1 MGRIRLLSKQLANQI
16 AAGEVVERPSSVVK
30 ELLENAIDSGAEEI
44 LLEVKSAGKT
54 LIRVRDNGHGI
65 EKDDLP
71 LALCPHATSKIY
83 TLDDLSE
90 IKTLGFRGEALAS
103 IASVSRLVLSSRAKD
118 SNDAFSITVEGE
130 QMDPVISPTAH
141 PVGTTVDV
149 SDLFFNTPARRRFLK
164 SDRTEFLRIKD
175 TFIRTALSHPD
186 ISFEL
191 VSDSKRVLKVGAS
204 TDGGLDL
211 KRLKTL
217 IGADYSLSG
226 ILVNCEDPCL
236 GISGMILPP
245 PSLEQAL
252 SDQIYLF
259 LNGRAIAD
267 KVVTHALKEGYFEV
281 IKKTLPLRCVLYL
294 SISPKEVDVNVH
306 PRKDE
311 VRFHEVSKVH
321 DLICGAVVDALKK
334 AGIGEVFQE
343 HSKPDD
349 LSVSEGV
356 KSEDLFK
363 ELDDGVC
370 STDPYQSES
379 ALKQSAEPFLQNAS
393 IHQSAFN
400 IDDETLPQMPLNVGG
415 IIDLKAVS
423 DRSCPEIVKRERG
436 SSQAYYHDLLSNRN
450 NVSRNISV
458 YKAGVDAGNI
468 VSSASSSNCARDF
481 HSPSYSNGIE
491 LLDII
496 SDNLAFVR
504 YEGTYALVKLSPI
517 RLNLIKKTYLN
528 DVSLENVKKKI
539 LKLPF
544 SVKLPLEKIKQIKEN
559 AHLFSRL
566 GFELNFKK
574 TMVELTAMPEML
586 SGSDLSA
593 LLSKLFILVTEHQ
606 QEMAKGECP
615 DEVLTLIASSMS
627 YGHENMDTLSLL
639 QSVKDFENLK
649 ALGAVKI
656 IDLKALASE
665 FGE

>member
-259 LNGRAIAD
+259 L
-267 KVVTHALKEGYFEV
+267 
-281 IKKTLPLRCVLYL
+281 
-294 SISPKEVDVNVH
+294 
-306 PRKDE
+306 
-311 VRFHEVSKVH
+311 
-321 DLICGAVVDALKK
+321 
-334 AGIGEVFQE
+334 
-343 HSKPDD
+343 
-349 LSVSEGV
+349 
-356 KSEDLFK
+356 
-363 ELDDGVC
+363 
-370 STDPYQSES
+370 
-379 ALKQSAEPFLQNAS
+379 
-393 IHQSAFN
+393 
-400 IDDETLPQMPLNVGG
+400 
-415 IIDLKAVS
+415 
-423 DRSCPEIVKRERG
+423 KR
-436 SSQAYYHDLLSNRN
+436 
-450 NVSRNISV
+450 
-458 YKAGVDAGNI
+458 
-468 VSSASSSNCARDF
+468 
-481 HSPSYSNGIE
+481 PSHC
-491 LLDII
+491 
-496 SDNLAFVR
+496 R
-504 YEGTYALVKLSPI
+504 
-517 RLNLIKKTYLN
+517 
-528 DVSLENVKKKI
+528 
-539 LKLPF
+539 
-544 SVKLPLEKIKQIKEN
+544 
-559 AHLFSRL
+559 
-566 GFELNFKK
+566 
-574 TMVELTAMPEML
+574 
-586 SGSDLSA
+586 
-593 LLSKLFILVTEHQ
+593 
-606 QEMAKGECP
+606 
-615 DEVLTLIASSMS
+615 
-627 YGHENMDTLSLL
+627 
-639 QSVKDFENLK
+639 
-649 ALGAVKI
+649 
-656 IDLKALASE
+656 
-665 FGE
+665 